1 MPISDTPAKKCAESS
16 HPSVDPSSATLL
28 FSWGMRLTPS
38 DAELIA
44 RCLADDQDAWRRL
57 VERYSALVHS
67 VPRRYGLSRAD
78 ADDVFQ
84 TVFARLVRRLPLI
97 RDHTRVSAWL
107 VQTASRET
115 WRVRNRGRRTAPI
128 DPAALDPAAPDAPT
142 LAEFETEQHVRE
154 ALLELDPR
162 CRNLLT
168 ALFSESPRPSY
179 DEVAERL
186 GIPVGSLGPNRSRC
200 LEKLGRLLQERGI

>member
-1 MPISDTPAKKCAESS
+1 MP
-16 HPSVDPSSATLL
+16 L
-28 FSWGMRLTPS
+28 S

-57 VERYSALVHS
+57 VDRYSALVHS

-78 ADDVFQ
+78 ADDVYQ

-97 RDHTRVSAWL
+97 RDHSRLAAWL

-168 ALFSESPRPSY
+168 LLFSESPRPSY
-179 DEVAERL
+179 DQVAERL
-186 GIPVGSLGPNRSRC
+186 GIPVGSLGPTRSRC
-200 LEKLGRLLQERGI
+200 LEKLGQLLQERGI